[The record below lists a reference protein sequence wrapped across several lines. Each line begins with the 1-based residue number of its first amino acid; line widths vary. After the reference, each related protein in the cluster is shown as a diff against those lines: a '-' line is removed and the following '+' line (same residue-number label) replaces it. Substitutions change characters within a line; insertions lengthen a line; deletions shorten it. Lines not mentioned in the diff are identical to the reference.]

1 MTDVNTS
8 YPNAA
13 ASEPQLEAESD
24 TSPSTILASLLSPTT
39 TLTSLSVDSV
49 PPILPNPVPASTVVD
64 NGLSMDVDSVDNN
77 ERVAQVATGA
87 TVATVSESHHS
98 SPAKVNATVDTVT
111 STCAEPPSTV
121 LDLNSF
127 KVSDLPGWLVDP
139 AKYLLKKFRGEIE
152 DELLAGLFALEM
164 AWFPVRSH
172 IYSLIAKSLIKIEA

>member
-13 ASEPQLEAESD
+13 ASEPQLEADSD

-39 TLTSLSVDSV
+39 TLTSLSV
-49 PPILPNPVPASTVVD
+49 PPVLPDPLPASTVVD

-77 ERVAQVATGA
+77 ERVARVATGA
-87 TVATVSESHHS
+87 TVATVSESRHS

-111 STCAEPPSTV
+111 STCAERAPSTV
-121 LDLNSF
+121 LDLDSF